1 MLVVGYY
8 RGDQP
13 PSILPRVTGIKHII
27 TQLITELQLRR
38 LLQVSTG

>member
-1 MLVVGYY
+1 MPAAGYY

-27 TQLITELQLRR
+27 TQLIAELQLKQ